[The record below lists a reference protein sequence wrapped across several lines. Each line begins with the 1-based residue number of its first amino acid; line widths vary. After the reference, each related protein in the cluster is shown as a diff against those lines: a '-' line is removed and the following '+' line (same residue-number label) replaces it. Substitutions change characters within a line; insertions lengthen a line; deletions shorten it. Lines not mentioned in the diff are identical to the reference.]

1 MSRGPG
7 ALVVLGLAPLLLLAA
22 ALGTFATVWR
32 APGTDVARA
41 APWAEV
47 AAEACPA
54 AAIVVMGA
62 AQYDGVPSAVLER
75 RLAGAARLYAEGCA
89 PTVVVSGGGRVGDRT
104 SEGAAGVA
112 WLAARGLP
120 TDALR
125 AETRATTSVEN
136 LRYAWDVAP
145 AGHWVVVTDDLH
157 GVRTA
162 MVAQRLGLDVDV
174 VGVWT
179 GGVGAGAA
187 AERARYA
194 VRETFAMLAYRLGA
208 FR

>member
-1 MSRGPG
+1 VSRRTAPL
-7 ALVVLGLAPLLLLAA
+7 AVLALAPLLALAA
-22 ALGTFATVWR
+22 ALGTFVAVWT

-41 APWAEV
+41 APWAPV
-47 AAEACPA
+47 AADACPA

-75 RLAGAARLYAEGCA
+75 RLSGALRLYAEGCA
-89 PTVVVSGGGRVGDRT
+89 PVIVVSGGARVGDRT

-112 WLAARGLP
+112 WLAAQGVP
-120 TDALR
+120 TAALR

-136 LRYAWDVAP
+136 LRFARDVAP

-162 MVAQRLGLDVDV
+162 AVAQRLGLDVDV
-174 VGVWT
+174 VGVRTDGT
-179 GGVGAGAA
+179 GAEGA

-194 VRETFAMLAYRLGA
+194 LRETFAMLAYRLGA